1 MNSPVPNS
9 GASTDFIKEV
19 EDLENVIFVCF
30 GRPFDHELPQVADE
44 DNIIIDL
51 LQHMSGKSHALV
63 ESEIHHQI
71 DGSYQ

>member
-1 MNSPVPNS
+1 MNNPIANS

-30 GRPFDHELPQVADE
+30 GRPSDYDLPQVADE
-44 DNIIIDL
+44 DSIIVDL

-63 ESEIHHQI
+63 EAEIHHQI